1 MRRRILWI
9 FLLLLLW
16 LGGVAGKLFF
26 LQIQQRDRLAD
37 RATRQYQRR
46 LAIVSRRGT
55 IYDRAGRELAVS
67 LKVASAFAQPT
78 AVEDPAGTAKALAP
92 ILKQP
97 ARDLLARLTSDK
109 TFVWLGRQ
117 LEPAQAAAVGDLGLK
132 GVGLIPESR
141 RYYPRRELAAHVLG
155 MVGVDARGLEGL
167 ERQYDDLLGG
177 QPEFVAAQQDALG
190 RIIFRQEEPE
200 GRAPIFDLTLT
211 VDEVL
216 QYITE
221 RELQRAVEH
230 SRAKAG
236 VAIVMD
242 PWSGEILAL
251 ANQPTYDPN
260 DYRRASI
267 AARRDRAVTDAFE
280 PGSVFKVILAAGALE
295 EGVVRPEDRFFGEN
309 GAIEVS
315 GVTIRDHEKHG
326 WLTVRE
332 ILATSSNVGAI
343 KIGQKLGRSLYYHYM
358 NSFGFGS
365 LTGLELPGEA
375 PGLMR
380 RPRSW
385 SGLSL
390 SVLSIGQEI
399 SVTPVQIATAFSAIA
414 NGGNLVRPHVVRAL
428 TAQDGSIGRQVEPVA
443 IRRVISTATARTLL
457 DMLKDV
463 VQEGTGKEAA
473 LEDYTVAGKTGT
485 AQKMDPATGRYS
497 HQKVVAS
504 FVGAVPAESPRLV
517 ILVMIDEPEAF
528 RWGGSLAAPTFRA
541 IARDALQYLQ
551 VPPSPSRDVRLVR
564 G

>member
-1 MRRRILWI
+1 
-9 FLLLLLW
+9 
-16 LGGVAGKLFF
+16 
-26 LQIQQRDRLAD
+26 
-37 RATRQYQRR
+37 
-46 LAIVSRRGT
+46 
-55 IYDRAGRELAVS
+55 
-67 LKVASAFAQPT
+67 
-78 AVEDPAGTAKALAP
+78 
-92 ILKQP
+92 
-97 ARDLLARLTSDK
+97 
-109 TFVWLGRQ
+109 
-117 LEPAQAAAVGDLGLK
+117 
-132 GVGLIPESR
+132 
-141 RYYPRRELAAHVLG
+141 
-155 MVGVDARGLEGL
+155 
-167 ERQYDDLLGG
+167 
-177 QPEFVAAQQDALG
+177 
-190 RIIFRQEEPE
+190 
-200 GRAPIFDLTLT
+200 
-211 VDEVL
+211 
-216 QYITE
+216 
-221 RELQRAVEH
+221 
-230 SRAKAG
+230 
-236 VAIVMD
+236 
-242 PWSGEILAL
+242 
-251 ANQPTYDPN
+251 
-260 DYRRASI
+260 
-267 AARRDRAVTDAFE
+267 
-280 PGSVFKVILAAGALE
+280 
-295 EGVVRPEDRFFGEN
+295 
-309 GAIEVS
+309 
-315 GVTIRDHEKHG
+315 
-326 WLTVRE
+326 
-332 ILATSSNVGAI
+332 
-343 KIGQKLGRSLYYHYM
+343 M